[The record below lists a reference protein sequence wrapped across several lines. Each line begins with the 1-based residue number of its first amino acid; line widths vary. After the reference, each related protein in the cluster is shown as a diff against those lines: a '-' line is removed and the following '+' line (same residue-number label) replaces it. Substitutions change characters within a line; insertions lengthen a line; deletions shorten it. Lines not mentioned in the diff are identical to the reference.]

1 MTKRR
6 PSSRSRRPSKKSSAQ
21 RSGWARFRRWL
32 LLAFGVLAL
41 LLLVWVVY
49 LDVAVR
55 AKFDG
60 KKWALPARVYA
71 RPLELYEGLA
81 LTPELLEQELR
92 ALGYRPVER
101 VSASG
106 QYARQTAASRTHY
119 QIHSRGFDFWDQS
132 EAARQFSLTLAGQTL
147 VALTDDKGAELALM
161 RLEPEEIGGI
171 YPSHGEDRLL
181 VRLEDL
187 PPLLGEILIA
197 VEDRDFVRHHGISPS
212 GIARA
217 AWANLT
223 AGRVVQGG
231 STLTQQ
237 LIKNFYLTR
246 ERSLQRKAQE
256 AIMALLLELHY
267 SKAEILE
274 TYVNEVYLGQSGA
287 RAVHGFALGAQHYF
301 RQPLRELNTSQLALL
316 VGVVKGASYYNPWR
330 HPERTLERR
339 NLVLQIMASEG
350 LISAAEYQRA
360 QKAPLGIVP
369 QNDYS
374 LQSYPAFIELVKR
387 QLRRDYRDE
396 DLQSEGLRIF
406 TSLSPMVQRRAEQS
420 LHNRVEQLEQDLG
433 VEDLQG
439 ALVVTSVGAGEVLAV
454 VGDRS
459 PRFVGFNRAL
469 DARRPIG
476 SLVKP
481 FVYLAALE
489 QPQLYHPATL
499 ISDAPVTVESAD
511 GKRWQPRNADLKDHG
526 EIPMYRALVHSYNQA
541 SARLGMQLG
550 LENVYQTLRR
560 AGFEGEIPEV
570 PSILLGAVEMTPLE
584 VAGIYHT
591 LAAEGVYTP
600 LRAIR
605 EVLTAEGEPLRR
617 YPLELEQRF
626 SAEASFQLQ
635 YLLQLALREGTG
647 RRVYD
652 QFPEQLTLAGK
663 TGTTNDQRD
672 SWFAGF
678 SGEHLAVAWLGR
690 DDNSATPLSG
700 AGGALQ
706 VWTDL
711 MVGLPTH
718 GLSLNPP
725 GEISFDWLDSET
737 GQLSAEHCENAV
749 WLPLRPGQQPAEQA
763 RCKLTGNSGASWWQR
778 LLGR

>member
-6 PSSRSRRPSKKSSAQ
+6 PSSRSRRPANKGSTKH
-21 RSGWARFRRWL
+21 RGWARFRRWL
-32 LLAFGVLAL
+32 LWAIGILSL
-41 LLLVWVVY
+41 LLLVWVIY
-49 LDVAVR
+49 LDVTVR

-71 RPLELYEGLA
+71 RPLELYQGLA
-81 LTPELLEQELR
+81 LTSELLEQELR

-101 VSASG
+101 ISASG
-106 QYARQTAASRTHY
+106 QYARQTSGERIQY

-132 EAARQFSLTLAGQTL
+132 ETARHFSLTLAGQRV
-147 VALTDDKGAELALM
+147 VALNDKSGTELALM

-267 SKAEILE
+267 GKAEILE
-274 TYVNEVYLGQSGA
+274 TYVNEVYLGQSGP
-287 RAVHGFALGAQHYF
+287 RAVHGFALAAQHYF

-330 HPERTLERR
+330 YPERATERR

-350 LISAAEYQRA
+350 LITSAELKRA
-360 QKAPLGIVP
+360 QQAPLGIVK
-369 QNDYS
+369 QSDHS
-374 LQSYPAFIELVKR
+374 LQSYPAFIELVQR
-387 QLRRDYRDE
+387 QLRRDYRQE
-396 DLQSEGLRIF
+396 DLQSEGLRVF

-420 LHNRVEQLEQDLG
+420 LSRRVDQLKQGHG
-433 VEDLQG
+433 VAELQG
-439 ALVVTSVGAGEVLAV
+439 AMVVTSVGAGEVLAV
-454 VGDRS
+454 VGDKS
-459 PRFVGFNRAL
+459 PRFAGFNRAL

-489 QPQLYHPATL
+489 QPTLYHPATL
-499 ISDAPVTVESAD
+499 ISDAPVVVEGD
-511 GKRWQPRNADLKDHG
+511 NGERWQPRNADLEDHG
-526 EIPMYRALVHSYNQA
+526 QVPLYEALVHSYNQA

-550 LENVYQTLRR
+550 LQEVYQSLRS
-560 AGFEGEIPEV
+560 AGFEGHIPQV
-570 PSILLGAVEMTPLE
+570 PSILLGAVEMTPME

-600 LRAIR
+600 LRSIR

-626 SAEASFQLQ
+626 SPEASFQLQ

-663 TGTTNDQRD
+663 TGTSNDQRD

-690 DDNSATPLSG
+690 DDNGATPLSG

-711 MVGLPTH
+711 MLSLPTQ

-725 GEISFDWLDSET
+725 GEVSFDWLDSET
-737 GQLSAEHCENAV
+737 GLLSAEHCENAV
-749 WLPLRPGQQPAEQA
+749 WLPLRAGQQPSKQA
-763 RCKLTGNSGASWWQR
+763 PCKLTDNSGASWWQR
-778 LLGR
+778 LLRR

>member
-6 PSSRSRRPSKKSSAQ
+6 PSSRSRRPAKKTSAK
-21 RSGWARFRRWL
+21 RRGWSRFRRWL

-41 LLLVWVVY
+41 LLLVWVLY
-49 LDVAVR
+49 LDVTVR

-106 QYARQTAASRTHY
+106 QYARRITGSRAHY

-132 EAARQFSLTLAGQTL
+132 EPARSFSLTLSGSRV
-147 VALTDDKGAELALM
+147 VALADDGGAELSLM

-171 YPSHGEDRLL
+171 YPGHGEDRLL

-187 PPLLGEILIA
+187 PPRLGEILIA
-197 VEDRDFVRHHGISPS
+197 VEDRNFVRHHGISPS

-274 TYVNEVYLGQSGA
+274 TYVNEVYLGQSGP

-330 HPERTLERR
+330 HPERALERR

-350 LISAAEYQRA
+350 LISAAELQRA
-360 QKAPLGIVP
+360 QQAPLGIVT
-369 QNDYS
+369 QSDHS
-374 LQSYPAFIELVKR
+374 LQSYPAFIELVQR
-387 QLRRDYRDE
+387 QLRRDYRQE
-396 DLQSEGLRIF
+396 DLQSEGLRVF

-420 LHNRVEQLEQDLG
+420 LRSRIEQLERGHD
-433 VEDLQG
+433 VKDLQG
-439 ALVVTSVGAGEVLAV
+439 ALVVTSVGAGEVLAL
-454 VGDRS
+454 VGDKS
-459 PRFVGFNRAL
+459 PRFAGFNRAL

-489 QPQLYHPATL
+489 QPELYHPATL
-499 ISDAPVTVESAD
+499 ISDAPVVVEGD
-511 GKRWQPRNADLKDHG
+511 NGERWQPRNADLKDHG
-526 EIPMYRALVHSYNQA
+526 QIPMYLALVHSYNQA
-541 SARLGMQLG
+541 SARLGMQVG
-550 LENVYQTLRR
+550 LQKVYQTLRR
-560 AGFEGEIPEV
+560 AGFEGEIPQV
-570 PSILLGAVEMTPLE
+570 PAILLGSVEMTPLE
-584 VAGIYHT
+584 VANIYHT

-600 LRAIR
+600 MRAIR

-626 SAEASFQLQ
+626 SPEASFQLQ
-635 YLLQLALREGTG
+635 YLLQLALRQGTG

-663 TGTTNDQRD
+663 TGTSNDQRD

-706 VWTDL
+706 VWADL
-711 MVGLPTH
+711 MVALPTQ
-718 GLSLNPP
+718 GLTLNPP

-737 GQLSAEHCENAV
+737 GQLSAEHCQNAV
-749 WLPLRPGQQPAEQA
+749 WLPLRPGQQPSEQA
-763 RCKLTGNSGASWWQR
+763 PCKLTRDSGASWWQR
-778 LLGR
+778 LLRR